1 MPQVS
6 ATITEQLK
14 QDLEKIAEKERRTL
28 SQTVGILLERAIKEK
43 NRKKSQKEE

>member
-14 QDLEKIAEKERRTL
+14 QELEKIAEKERRTL

-43 NRKKSQKEE
+43 NRKSQAPKQ